1 MSPISAVTTGPP
13 CSPALNS
20 GTRPY
25 WARYR
30 SFALVDALGH
40 EEDAA
45 QTVALAQAA
54 LGRPGHHHLVAD
66 VLVDLAA
73 RLQHGL
79 RHVVEEVVLEV
90 VEAQGPELLGDRR
103 GVVQVQEHEDA
114 ILRDGAVV
122 AAEQEVH
129 QRARAEHPVELPDE
143 VDEEA
148 GQREDDQRHHEPAA
162 QHEISILL
170 RPVVAEQAAVL
181 EDAEQAP
188 RHGVDGDRAQGDV
201 EEGADEQEAAHRAAR
216 ARSGG

>member
-20 GTRPY
+20 GTSPY

-30 SFALVDALGH
+30 SLCSWMRSLTRKT
-40 EEDAA
+40 
-45 QTVALAQAA
+45 QRRQLPWRKSP

-90 VEAQGPELLGDRR
+90 VEPQRAQALGDRR

-114 ILRDGAVV
+114 ILRDGTVI

-129 QRARAEHPVELPDE
+129 QRAGSEHAVELPDE

-148 GQREDDQRHHEPAA
+148 GQRKADQGHDEPAA

-170 RPVVAEQAAVL
+170 RSVVSERAAVL
-181 EDAEQAP
+181 EDAEQTS
-188 RHGVDGDRAQGDV
+188 RHGVDGDRTQGDV
-201 EEGADEQEAAHRAAR
+201 EEGADEEEAADRR
-216 ARSGG
+216 ART